1 MVDQTD
7 LQEAPIVPPGV
18 DEGDLLDIENSE
30 PVEPVIEAE
39 PADLHAPLDTAEQ
52 LVNERDARRASALP
66 SLPTRPGLTRDN
78 SVPTQ
83 PGPPTQPPLHLPPP
97 APPQQPPPDTPA
109 DALSLSQLQ
118 SLVRQG
124 GLPKVEPQPYA
135 FTYDDASSLEEE
147 LEEWFTYAVEEQ
159 AMLLKALAS
168 FALEWSSFNGQNESS
183 YTEGG
188 LDWDKAAAEQQQEF
202 VGHLLKGIRE
212 EEPNERLKRLEA
224 LVYVLLGCWHESA
237 GLTKE
242 RGGDDEEKEN
252 KGTNAYEMSGRQIDL
267 TLRNVRLLA
276 DSNGIQTLV
285 DVLRTSCMRAC
296 GVISEDEQHEG
307 KEAERREVWCAMTAV
322 YVVLEVARY
331 REKQEGDLS
340 LRSAVLEL
348 KEPGLLMLLIDIISK
363 LRWDE
368 SINLPL
374 SKVTLLLWKTML
386 VCFGGLAE
394 ADKAKDSFKDQNLDA
409 EDARGQPIITAS
421 PLDYHLFRQEI
432 SSKYPAYNP
441 PAPLFPLEPEN
452 NSILPPLRNHPNKVA
467 GNHVFGSGLGDTNG
481 SNTSILHQPVHIA
494 TPAPSPPPSP
504 AGPGGKGGKKQ
515 NYQTNQLFP
524 FLYPPLDESSNN
536 LGGKGSTDLQ
546 DMLVGRKWE
555 GSDIPASILEAAE
568 LFAKR
573 MKATRAMKQLWE
585 ERVAFM
591 KYERGWSGPDDNP
604 DVEELSLEPKKDEPS
619 NEKPA
624 AGSIEERMGLVEDF
638 YQRSLSSLQSL
649 IIVLIKAILAHVT
662 ALVTQS
668 SGANGL
674 QSGFQYNDN
683 VNGAPSQRPETN
695 GMDGHSNTPAT
706 NEELDAMRTQE
717 VLDKAVTGSLM
728 LILKWFKVSH
738 ILKFEY
744 ITQLLVDSSYVP
756 LILKLLQLQ
765 EIEKIVNFKSEQEEL
780 NFFNF
785 CKSHSR
791 NIPVEDTAN
800 PFEANPEHESDSDDA
815 APPPIRLTRNEST
828 DSGIDPLISSLPQP
842 PEVDELGFPTSELPS
857 EPITTYSWRAFFT
870 SINYMRIM
878 QKICKNK
885 AHRNLMLVSYKSS
898 QFLRKSLKVPQP
910 QLRLYTLKLFK
921 NQVPYC
927 GRKWRQ
933 SNMRV
938 ITAVYL
944 HCRPELRDD
953 WLAGSDVDA
962 EVDESVPL
970 EQALRSLTHWF
981 NLKRYPESLG
991 AKRGVLM
998 QEVDFF
1004 RLELEKMDWG
1014 VTQEEEELW
1023 QGEIDS
1029 NWGMDEVER
1038 DRFLAGPKSKLNRKR
1053 APLKAGNESWA
1064 SDEESDMDGAQDE
1077 GNGNDDVGKADRLAI
1092 KDDMDLGGFASQFNR
1107 KGARVIRREQEKKRV
1122 RRVRFDAA

>member
-1 MVDQTD
+1 MVDQND

-30 PVEPVIEAE
+30 PVEPAMPVIEAE

-52 LVNERDARRASALP
+52 LVDQRDAGRSGTLP
-66 SLPTRPGLTRDN
+66 SLPSRPGLTRGN
-78 SVPTQ
+78 SV
-83 PGPPTQPPLHLPPP
+83 PTQPPLHLPPP
-97 APPQQPPPDTPA
+97 APPQQPPPDTPS
-109 DALSLSQLQ
+109 DSLSLSQLQ
-118 SLVRQG
+118 SLVKQG
-124 GLPKVEPQPYA
+124 GLPTVEPTPYA
-135 FTYDDASSLEEE
+135 FAYDDAASLEEE

-159 AMLLKALAS
+159 AMLLKAQAS
-168 FALEWSSFNGQNESS
+168 FALEWSAFNGLNETS

-188 LDWDKAAAEQQQEF
+188 LDWNRASEEQHSTF
-202 VGHLLKGIRE
+202 VQHLLRGVRE

-224 LVYVLLGCWHESA
+224 LVYVLLGCWHETA

-242 RGGDDEEKEN
+242 RAKGAEAADEESAETKCSS
-252 KGTNAYEMSGRQIDL
+252 AYEKSGRQVDL
-267 TLRNVRLLA
+267 ILRNVRLLA

-296 GVISEDEQHEG
+296 GIISEDEQHEG

-331 REKQEGDLS
+331 QERKEQDLG
-340 LRSAVLEL
+340 LRSAVLDL
-348 KEPGLLMLLIDIISK
+348 KAPGLLMLLIDLISK

-374 SKVTLLLWKTML
+374 SKVTLLLWKAML
-386 VCFGGLAE
+386 VCFGGIAE
-394 ADKAKDSFKDQNLDA
+394 ADKAKESFKDQNLDT

-481 SNTSILHQPVHIA
+481 NNTSILHQPVHIA

-568 LFAKR
+568 LFARR

-604 DVEELSLEPKKDEPS
+604 DVEELSLEPKKDAPGK
-619 NEKPA
+619 EKPV

-638 YQRSLSSLQSL
+638 YRNALSSLQSL

-683 VNGAPSQRPETN
+683 VNGASSQRPETN
-695 GMDGHSNTPAT
+695 GMNGHSNTPAT

-717 VLDKAVTGSLM
+717 VLDKAVTGTLM

-780 NFFNF
+780 KFVFPNPY
-785 CKSHSR
+785 SHVSLTTQLLQLLQIALAQHPLRRHQQRPRSQPRARLRLRRRRAPAHPPHPQRIHRLRRRATRSAVTPAAARSR
-791 NIPVEDTAN
+791 RTGLPDQRATLGAHNKLFLACILHKHQLCAHHAENLQEQSA
-800 PFEANPEHESDSDDA
+800 
-815 APPPIRLTRNEST
+815 
-828 DSGIDPLISSLPQP
+828 PQP
-842 PEVDELGFPTSELPS
+842 H
-857 EPITTYSWRAFFT
+857 A
-870 SINYMRIM
+870 
-878 QKICKNK
+878 
-885 AHRNLMLVSYKSS
+885 
-898 QFLRKSLKVPQP
+898 
-910 QLRLYTLKLFK
+910 
-921 NQVPYC
+921 
-927 GRKWRQ
+927 
-933 SNMRV
+933 RV
-938 ITAVYL
+938 LQI
-944 HCRPELRDD
+944 
-953 WLAGSDVDA
+953 
-962 EVDESVPL
+962 ESVSAQEPQSPATAAQTLYL
-970 EQALRSLTHWF
+970 EAVQESGPVLRPQVAPIQHARHHRRVLAL
-981 NLKRYPESLG
+981 P
-991 AKRGVLM
+991 
-998 QEVDFF
+998 
-1004 RLELEKMDWG
+1004 
-1014 VTQEEEELW
+1014 
-1023 QGEIDS
+1023 
-1029 NWGMDEVER
+1029 
-1038 DRFLAGPKSKLNRKR
+1038 PR
-1053 APLKAGNESWA
+1053 AAR
-1064 SDEESDMDGAQDE
+1064 
-1077 GNGNDDVGKADRLAI
+1077 RLACR
-1092 KDDMDLGGFASQFNR
+1092 Q
-1107 KGARVIRREQEKKRV
+1107 
-1122 RRVRFDAA
+1122 

>member
-39 PADLHAPLDTAEQ
+39 PADFNAPLDTAEQ
-52 LVNERDARRASALP
+52 LVDERDAGLKGKLP
-66 SLPTRPGLTRDN
+66 SLPSRPGLSRGG
-78 SVPTQ
+78 SVPNAHGVLGLAGSQ
-83 PGPPTQPPLHLPPP
+83 GSLSLAGPPTQPPLHLPPP

-118 SLVRQG
+118 NLVKQG

-159 AMLLKALAS
+159 AMLLKAQAS
-168 FALEWSSFNGQNESS
+168 FALEWSAFNGQNEES

-188 LDWDKAAAEQQQEF
+188 LDWKRAAVEQQQEF
-202 VGHLLKGIRE
+202 VGHLLKSIRE

-224 LVYVLLGCWHESA
+224 LVYVLLGCWHETA
-237 GLTKE
+237 GLAKE
-242 RGGDDEEKEN
+242 RDSGEGETE
-252 KGTNAYEMSGRQIDL
+252 GTNVYGKSERQVDL

-276 DSNGIQTLV
+276 HSDGIQTLV

-296 GVISEDEQHEG
+296 GVISEDEQHES

-322 YVVLEVARY
+322 YIVLEVARY
-331 REKQEGDLS
+331 REKKEEDLS

-394 ADKAKDSFKDQNLDA
+394 ADKAKESFKDQNLDA

-481 SNTSILHQPVHIA
+481 NNTSILHQPVHIA

-515 NYQTNQLFP
+515 NYQTNQMFP

-604 DVEELSLEPKKDEPS
+604 DVEGLSLELKKDES
-619 NEKPA
+619 TDEKPA

-683 VNGAPSQRPETN
+683 VNGSSSQRPENN
-695 GMDGHSNTPAT
+695 GMNGHSSSPAT

-791 NIPVEDTAN
+791 NIPQEDTAN
-800 PFEANPEHESDSDDA
+800 PSEANHEHDSDSDDA

-828 DSGIDPLISSLPQP
+828 DSGVEPLISSLPQP

-857 EPITTYSWRAFFT
+857 EPITTFSWRAFFT

-970 EQALRSLTHWF
+970 EQSLRSLTHWF

-1004 RLELEKMDWG
+1004 RAELEKMDWG
-1014 VTQEEEELW
+1014 QHLEEEDW
-1023 QGEIDS
+1023 AQ
-1029 NWGMDEVER
+1029 
-1038 DRFLAGPKSKLNRKR
+1038 
-1053 APLKAGNESWA
+1053 ES
-1064 SDEESDMDGAQDE
+1064 E
-1077 GNGNDDVGKADRLAI
+1077 GW
-1092 KDDMDLGGFASQFNR
+1092 
-1107 KGARVIRREQEKKRV
+1107 
-1122 RRVRFDAA
+1122 

>member
-1 MVDQTD
+1 MQAAPA
-7 LQEAPIVPPGV
+7 LCLPFPCAQGSQEAT
-18 DEGDLLDIENSE
+18 
-30 PVEPVIEAE
+30 
-39 PADLHAPLDTAEQ
+39 H
-52 LVNERDARRASALP
+52 
-66 SLPTRPGLTRDN
+66 
-78 SVPTQ
+78 
-83 PGPPTQPPLHLPPP
+83 
-97 APPQQPPPDTPA
+97 
-109 DALSLSQLQ
+109 QLQ
-118 SLVRQG
+118 NLVKQG
-124 GLPKVEPQPYA
+124 GLLKAEPTPYA

-159 AMLLKALAS
+159 AMLLKAQAS
-168 FALEWSSFNGQNESS
+168 FALEWSSFHGRNETS

-188 LDWDKAAAEQQQEF
+188 LDWNRATQEQQREF
-202 VGHLLKGIRE
+202 VEHLLQGIRV
-212 EEPNERLKRLEA
+212 EEPTERLKRLEA
-224 LVYVLLGCWHESA
+224 LVYVLLGCWHETAGCPKASSEDHETEQPSESTGTRRSA
-237 GLTKE
+237 
-242 RGGDDEEKEN
+242 
-252 KGTNAYEMSGRQIDL
+252 AYVRSGQQVDL
-267 TLRNVRLLA
+267 ILHNVKTLAGSHGV
-276 DSNGIQTLV
+276 QTLV

-296 GVISEDEQHEG
+296 GVISEDERHES
-307 KEAERREVWCAMTAV
+307 KEAERREMWCAMTSV

-331 REKQEGDLS
+331 RETRDNDLS
-340 LRSAVLEL
+340 LRSVVLDI
-348 KEPGLLMLLIDIISK
+348 KEPGLLMLLIELISK

-368 SINLPL
+368 SISLPL
-374 SKVTLLLWKTML
+374 SKVTLLLWKAML

-394 ADKAKDSFKDQNLDA
+394 ADKAKESFKDKDLDA

-481 SNTSILHQPVHIA
+481 NNTSILHQPVHIA

-504 AGPGGKGGKKQ
+504 VGPGGKGGKKQ
-515 NYQTNQLFP
+515 NYQTNQMFP

-546 DMLVGRKWE
+546 DILVGRKWE

-591 KYERGWSGPDDNP
+591 KYERGWSSPDDNP
-604 DVEELSLEPKKDEPS
+604 DVEELSLEPKEGVQTK
-619 NEKPA
+619 EKPA
-624 AGSIEERMGLVEDF
+624 VGSIEERMGLVEDF
-638 YQRSLSSLQSL
+638 YRNALSSLQSL

-662 ALVTQS
+662 ALVTQA

-683 VNGAPSQRPETN
+683 VNGISAQRPETN
-695 GMDGHSNTPAT
+695 GMNGHSNTPAT

-717 VLDKAVTGSLM
+717 VMDKAVTGTLM

-785 CKSHSR
+785 CRAHSR
-791 NIPVEDTAN
+791 NVSREGLCDSTKDKPNDD
-800 PFEANPEHESDSDDA
+800 SDSDEA
-815 APPPIRLTRNEST
+815 APPPIRLTRNESV
-828 DSGIDPLISSLPQP
+828 DSGVEPLSLPPVPQP

-857 EPITTYSWRAFFT
+857 EPITTFSWRAFFT
-870 SINYMRIM
+870 SINYVRIM

-991 AKRGVLM
+991 AKPGVLVEEM
-998 QEVDFF
+998 DFF
-1004 RLELEKMDWG
+1004 RNELEKMDWG
-1014 VTQEEEELW
+1014 EQE
-1023 QGEIDS
+1023 QG
-1029 NWGMDEVER
+1029 
-1038 DRFLAGPKSKLNRKR
+1038 
-1053 APLKAGNESWA
+1053 
-1064 SDEESDMDGAQDE
+1064 DE
-1077 GNGNDDVGKADRLAI
+1077 GFE
-1092 KDDMDLGGFASQFNR
+1092 LGWEGQSE
-1107 KGARVIRREQEKKRV
+1107 VDTD
-1122 RRVRFDAA
+1122 RVRFPAASKMRGRRWRAPVKGGRLDTPSERSTFTSSSWPRTRRHTQPFEKTDIHELLEDLVVASRHWRANSGSDGEDMNGGSDVDGSETNNADINSSFSLFG

>member
-52 LVNERDARRASALP
+52 LVDERDAGRAGALP
-66 SLPTRPGLTRDN
+66 SLPSRPGLARGS
-78 SVPTQ
+78 SV
-83 PGPPTQPPLHLPPP
+83 PTQPPLHLPPP

-109 DALSLSQLQ
+109 DSLSLSQLQ
-118 SLVRQG
+118 NLVKAG
-124 GLPKVEPQPYA
+124 GLPKVELTPYA

-159 AMLLKALAS
+159 AMLLKAQAS
-168 FALEWSSFNGQNESS
+168 FALEWSAFNGLNETS

-188 LDWDKAAAEQQQEF
+188 LDWNRAEEGQHQEF
-202 VGHLLKGIRE
+202 VKHLLAGMRE
-212 EEPNERLKRLEA
+212 EEPTERLKRLEA
-224 LVYVLLGCWHESA
+224 LVYVSLGCWHETA
-237 GLTKE
+237 GLPKE
-242 RGGDDEEKEN
+242 REGDQVGEDEKE
-252 KGTNAYEMSGRQIDL
+252 KKLSNAYEKSGRQVDL
-267 TLRNVRLLA
+267 ILRNVRLLA
-276 DSNGIQTLV
+276 DSHGIQTLV

-307 KEAERREVWCAMTAV
+307 KEAEWREVWCAMTAV

-331 REKQEGDLS
+331 QEKKEEDLS
-340 LRSAVLEL
+340 LRSAVLNL

-374 SKVTLLLWKTML
+374 SKVTLLLWKAML

-394 ADKAKDSFKDQNLDA
+394 ADKAKESFKDQNLDA

-481 SNTSILHQPVHIA
+481 NNTSILHQPVHIA

-515 NYQTNQLFP
+515 NYQTNQMFP

-604 DVEELSLEPKKDEPS
+604 DVEELSLEPKKDES
-619 NEKPA
+619 AKEKPA
-624 AGSIEERMGLVEDF
+624 AGSIEERMDLVEDF
-638 YQRSLSSLQSL
+638 YRNALSSLQSL

-683 VNGAPSQRPETN
+683 VNGASSQRPETN
-695 GMDGHSNTPAT
+695 GMNGHSNTPAT
-706 NEELDAMRTQE
+706 NEELDTMRTQE
-717 VLDKAVTGSLM
+717 VLDKAVTGALM

-780 NFFNF
+780 KYVFA
-785 CKSHSR
+785 
-791 NIPVEDTAN
+791 T
-800 PFEANPEHESDSDDA
+800 
-815 APPPIRLTRNEST
+815 
-828 DSGIDPLISSLPQP
+828 
-842 PEVDELGFPTSELPS
+842 
-857 EPITTYSWRAFFT
+857 
-870 SINYMRIM
+870 
-878 QKICKNK
+878 
-885 AHRNLMLVSYKSS
+885 
-898 QFLRKSLKVPQP
+898 
-910 QLRLYTLKLFK
+910 LY
-921 NQVPYC
+921 
-927 GRKWRQ
+927 
-933 SNMRV
+933 
-938 ITAVYL
+938 
-944 HCRPELRDD
+944 
-953 WLAGSDVDA
+953 
-962 EVDESVPL
+962 
-970 EQALRSLTHWF
+970 
-981 NLKRYPESLG
+981 
-991 AKRGVLM
+991 
-998 QEVDFF
+998 
-1004 RLELEKMDWG
+1004 
-1014 VTQEEEELW
+1014 
-1023 QGEIDS
+1023 
-1029 NWGMDEVER
+1029 
-1038 DRFLAGPKSKLNRKR
+1038 
-1053 APLKAGNESWA
+1053 
-1064 SDEESDMDGAQDE
+1064 
-1077 GNGNDDVGKADRLAI
+1077 
-1092 KDDMDLGGFASQFNR
+1092 
-1107 KGARVIRREQEKKRV
+1107 
-1122 RRVRFDAA
+1122 